1 MDEIARRQAT
11 IESRLDTISR
21 QLESLRQLVEARIGE
36 GKAPIEAEII
46 PGETKAFESNRDSTG
61 GRSLQP
67 PKQVGVILP
76 DTTVLEH
83 PTRQTA
89 APRRARKAPARQ
101 SSIPSQQLPSQ
112 PSTRKSKLDH
122 QFESRQFDSAMTAF
136 RSKQYRTSI
145 ELLTKLIEHS
155 SPRKGEYHYWRG
167 LAAFMSGDAG
177 SARSDADIAAKLLQD
192 SKSPLRPDVLYL
204 LAEVENDRGNA
215 ERARQLLRTI
225 LEQFPQSN
233 AALLA
238 RRKLQLLMVSK

>member
-21 QLESLRQLVEARIGE
+21 QLESLRQLVETRMGE
-36 GKAPIEAEII
+36 GKTPMEAEII
-46 PGETKAFESNRDSTG
+46 PGETKALEPNRDSTE
-61 GRSLQP
+61 GRSLRLQ
-67 PKQVGVILP
+67 KQAGVILP
-76 DTTVLEH
+76 DTTFHER
-83 PTRQTA
+83 PPRQTA
-89 APRRARKAPARQ
+89 APRRTRKSSAGQ
-101 SSIPSQQLPSQ
+101 SITPSKPLPPQ

-122 QFESRQFDSAMTAF
+122 QLESRQFDSAMIAF
-136 RSKQYRTSI
+136 RGKQYRTSI

-167 LAAFMSGDAG
+167 LAAFMSGDAA
-177 SARSDADIAAKLLQD
+177 SARSDAEVAAKLLQD
-192 SKSPLRPDVLYL
+192 SKSPLQPDVLYL
-204 LAEVENDRGNA
+204 LAELENDRGNA

-225 LEQFPQSN
+225 LERFPQSN